1 MQRFRLHM
9 TIAIIGVITLA
20 LFQNCSSGFRA
31 IVSGSS
37 TAASLSSH
45 IGGNGDVPPQ
55 VSFTLSQAS
64 VAPDTMVTIDIMATA
79 QVSNAMISK
88 VDIYVDGTIVKTLT
102 SAPFSY
108 MLTEQNPANYTIQ
121 VAATDSLGG
130 YTPAPAQTLTVQAPS
145 GTGAA
150 CTSASY
156 QAPAWSSGQMTS
168 YSYNLGLPPDT
179 MKLAEALSY
188 STSTTFPV
196 NGLSIKIT
204 NGNKNLTINQ
214 TMSKSGQYGLT
225 IQPNQN
231 FQCASGTVTFTVQ
244 LQDECLQAI
253 AGFNY
258 PASSTKTFTLNY
270 SNTCPAESQL
280 VQTTPTAQEEMGSQ
294 VATDGSVVVMT
305 APQYSANGPQ
315 NTGAAYVFAASAPN
329 NGSNNTDIA
338 LLSPSNVAGQKIY
351 SAAVT
356 NGVIALGT
364 DPLPGVNGA
373 VYIYKGSGSNWS
385 LVATIPQPSVSNQS
399 SLDPLE
405 FGQSVAI
412 LNDGSIAVGA
422 PGEDV
427 HGLYEA
433 GAVYIYSGST
443 YAQIAQL
450 TAATPVQF
458 ENFGTSLSV
467 NGSNLAIGAPYAS
480 YQESSSLNA
489 VGSAYVFSGSSGSS
503 LSQIGRAVLQG
514 GKPSA
519 SDVYQF
525 GQSVSINGSYLLVGA
540 PLAGGGGMAYLYNK
554 NGTYVGSIAESSQG
568 TPSGDNFGQSV
579 QIDSNNNIWIGAPS
593 NSSEA
598 GAIFKFSMGATNP
611 NYTLVSQNIMN
622 QPAYSTPSAKFGASF
637 VVYGSDMVVGS
648 PGFAGLD
655 NGMSTY
661 VNSGLGFIIATP

>member
-1 MQRFRLHM
+1 MRRFRLHL
-9 TIAIIGVITLA
+9 TIAIIGVVTLA

-31 IVSGSS
+31 IASGSS

-45 IGGNGDVPPQ
+45 IGSSGDVPPQ
-55 VSFTLSQAS
+55 VSFTLSQTS
-64 VAPDTMVTIDIMATA
+64 VAPDSTVTINIMAAA
-79 QVSNAMISK
+79 QASNATISR
-88 VDIYVDGTIVKTLT
+88 VDVYVDGTIVKTLT

-130 YTPAPAQTLTVQAPS
+130 YTPAPAQTLTVQAPA

-150 CTSASY
+150 CISASY
-156 QAPAWSSGQMTS
+156 QAPAWLSGQTTS
-168 YSYNLGLPPDT
+168 YSYNVGLPPDT
-179 MKLAEALSY
+179 MKMTEALSY
-188 STSTTFPV
+188 STSTTFPI

-204 NGNKNLTINQ
+204 NGNKALTINQ
-214 TMSKSGQYGLT
+214 TLTKNGQYELN
-225 IQPNQN
+225 IQPNRN
-231 FQCASGTVTFTVQ
+231 VECASGTVTFTVQ

-253 AGFNY
+253 PGFNY
-258 PASSTKTFTLNY
+258 PAASTKTFTLNY

-280 VQTTPTAQEEMGSQ
+280 VEATPTAQEEMGSQ

-315 NTGAAYVFAASAPN
+315 NTGAAYIFAASAPN
-329 NGSNNTDIA
+329 GSTNQNIA
-338 LLSPSNVAGQKIY
+338 LLTPSNVAGQKIY
-351 SAAVT
+351 SAAVK

-373 VYIYKGSGSNWS
+373 VYIYKGSGANWN
-385 LVATIPQPSVSNQS
+385 LVATIPQPSVSGQS

-412 LNDGSIAVGA
+412 LSDGSIAVGA

-427 HGLYEA
+427 NGLYQA
-433 GAVYIYSGST
+433 GAVYVYSASS
-443 YAQIAQL
+443 YAQIARL

-467 NGSNLAIGAPYAS
+467 NGSNLAIGAPYAG
-480 YQESSSLNA
+480 YQESASINA
-489 VGSAYVFSGSSGSS
+489 IGSAYVFSGSSGSS

-514 GKPSA
+514 GKHNA

-525 GQSVSINGSYLLVGA
+525 GQSVSINGSYLLIGA

-554 NGTYVGSIAESSQG
+554 NGTYVGSFAESSIG

-579 QIDSNNNIWIGAPS
+579 QIDSSNNIWVAAPS
-593 NSSEA
+593 NNSET
-598 GAIFKFSMGATNP
+598 GAIFKFSLGATNP

-622 QPAYSTPSAKFGASF
+622 QPAYNTPAAKFGMSF
-637 VVYGSDMVVGS
+637 VIYGSDMVVGS
-648 PGFAGLD
+648 PGFTGLD
-655 NGMSTY
+655 NGMPTY